1 MKCPKCESLEKEN
14 LELLSKLR
22 LLTKIGDTI
31 AQDLR
36 VEKKKLFMIKP
47 IGRQIEFV

>member
-36 VEKKKLFMIKP
+36 ERDFFPALAALWEKAKC
-47 IGRQIEFV
+47 